1 MKRLL
6 SVVLTVVMM
15 LSMVPCAYA
24 AGSRDVSYEETLAA
38 DLKELGLFKGVSETN
53 FNLGRAPSRLEA
65 IVMLVRVLGKE
76 QEALNGT
83 WKHPFTDV
91 PKWANQYVGYAYEN
105 GLANGVTPT
114 TFGTSDSDA
123 KTYLT
128 FVLRALGYSDK
139 NGEDFTWSSPY
150 ALASEVGILSDRVD
164 LDNFWR
170 ADVVLV
176 SYAALPVTLKDS
188 SQTLAEKLIAAGAF
202 TREQF
207 NKSFDPDFLKNAPKD
222 QSGQD
227 KPNEDKP
234 SQSDAGDKK
243 LSAQEI
249 AEKCSNAVFSIT
261 AYAFNGDIKGYGSG
275 FFISSDGLAV
285 TNRHVIENCS
295 TIDITMTDGTVYE
308 SVAMVD
314 ANFEFDLALLRV
326 DGTGFSYLELGDS
339 SALKQGQRVYAIGNP
354 QGLSN
359 TMSEGIVSNVK
370 RVIDGMEYVQ
380 ISVPIASGSS
390 GGALLDEYGKI
401 VGVTT
406 AGYTDAGADLNL
418 AVGSNYIKEMDLS
431 ATERYVFWDNET
443 YLNFDE
449 VIDFGVFT
457 GMDLLSQEWTPL
469 GYYLVYDAYDVYE
482 TPYASEGDNYANAL
496 YYYHHALLN
505 EGFKVKN
512 GKGAF
517 EDWYETGNERVFVDI
532 SLEDG
537 FYLYITV
544 EWVPRYYKECPKLPD
559 LSWYMV
565 FDPVSAERI
574 EGSWFWMYDWAA
586 DYDEDNF
593 LFFIDLYC
601 KLLEESGFKFV
612 AREGNVSLYDGHGW
626 SVVVNYDDTYVC
638 VDAQRIQ

>member
-91 PKWANQYVGYAYEN
+91 PKWADQYVGFAYEN

-114 TFGTSDSDA
+114 TFGTTDSDA

-150 ALASEVGILSDRVD
+150 ALASEVGILSDYVD

-176 SYAALPVTLKDS
+176 SYAALPVALKDS
-188 SQTLAEKLIAAGAF
+188 DQTLAEKLIAAGAF

-227 KPNEDKP
+227 KP
-234 SQSDAGDKK
+234 SQSGGADKK

-249 AEKCSNAVFSIT
+249 AEKCSDAVFSIT
-261 AYAFNGDIKGYGSG
+261 TYAFNGSVKSTGSG
-275 FFISSDGLAV
+275 FFISSDGLAI
-285 TNRHVIENCS
+285 TNRHVIANSS
-295 TIDITMTDGTVYE
+295 TISITLADGEVYNDVIMTSSDSTV
-308 SVAMVD
+308 
-314 ANFEFDLALLRV
+314 DLALLRIN
-326 DGTGFSYLELGDS
+326 GTGFSYLELGDS
-339 SALKQGQRVYAIGNP
+339 AALKQGQRVYAIGSP
-354 QGLSN
+354 KGLSN

-370 RVIDGMEYVQ
+370 RVVDGTEYVQ
-380 ISVPIASGSS
+380 ISVPIAPGSS
-390 GGALLDEYGKI
+390 GGALLDEYGRV

-406 AGYTDAGADLNL
+406 AGYTDASADLNL
-418 AVGSNYIKEMDLS
+418 AVGSNYISQLDHADTTS
-431 ATERYVFWDNET
+431 YVCWDNQYYT
-443 YLNFDE
+443 NFSRA
-449 VIDFGVFT
+449 VDFGAFT
-457 GMDLLSQEWTPL
+457 GMKLAKYQWFPYGLIC
-469 GYYLVYDAYDVYE
+469 AYDIFDFYE
-482 TPYASEGDNYANAL
+482 SPIRDDDANYSYSL
-496 YYYHHALLN
+496 IYYNRALLN
-505 EGFKVKN
+505 EGFVIEN
-512 GKGAF
+512 GAKAF
-517 EDWYETGNERVFVDI
+517 EDWYVTDTEYVYVDI
-532 SLEDG
+532 SLEDP
-537 FYLYITV
+537 YIYIIAQ
-544 EWVPRYYKECPKLPD
+544 WAIQYYEECAVLPD
-559 LSWYMV
+559 LGWYLGL
-565 FDPVSAERI
+565 DPVVD
-574 EGSWFWMYDWAA
+574 GKKDDSWTYMYEWKS
-586 DYDEDNF
+586 DYTEENF
-593 LFFIDLYC
+593 LFWFNLYLE
-601 KLLEESGFKFV
+601 LLKEEGFKLVYQEPDTFLY
-612 AREGNVSLYDGHGW
+612 EGNGW
-626 SVVVNYDDTYVC
+626 SIVINNSNEKGIAF
-638 VDAQRIQ
+638 VDAKPLG